1 MPYSCNPL
9 KKPLLI
15 RACSLSDHAV
25 RLSNH
30 KLKYW
35 LLIGSISSVH
45 NFVAACANRRTGQD
59 TCSISI
65 YGKVSLQF
73 LKQVLSIFPI
83 FYLSLLKIITFLKII
98 LRYHSEPD
106 WCLKLFKS
114 LVFMIVGSVTWN
126 HNNSSGSVRWTNNFP
141 TNIQVPGPEEFMNW
155 TEAHGP
161 MPQNE
166 LNRMEANPIR

>member
-1 MPYSCNPL
+1 MLFASQTINWNTGCWLVAFLWYTIL
-9 KKPLLI
+9 
-15 RACSLSDHAV
+15 
-25 RLSNH
+25 
-30 KLKYW
+30 W
-35 LLIGSISSVH
+35 LLAQIDE
-45 NFVAACANRRTGQD
+45 QD
-59 TCSISI
+59 TCSVSI

-106 WCLKLFKS
+106 WYLKAFKS
-114 LVFMIVGSVTWN
+114 LVFMSVGSVTWN
-126 HNNSSGSVRWTNNFP
+126 HNTFSGSVRWTNNFP
-141 TNIQVPGPEEFMNW
+141 TNTQVPGPEEFMNW
-155 TEAHGP
+155 TEALGP